1 MEDRGGMSLVDEVDG
16 LAGSGDVDGAS
27 GREAAEGDS
36 VGAGGQEGRDFG
48 EKLGPLGV
56 GIAKAA
62 SAGSGHGHYL
72 EACVLAHEFDGGLG
86 GSEAAEGQCGIQF
99 DARGTAGL
107 GGEGVGE
114 GSAAD
119 LKGDGM

>member
-1 MEDRGGMSLVDEVDG
+1 MDEVGG
-16 LAGSGDVDGAS
+16 LAGSGDVDGAG

-36 VGAGGQEGRDFG
+36 VGAGGQEGRDLG
-48 EKLGPLGV
+48 EELGPLGV

-72 EACVLAHEFDGGLG
+72 EVCVLTHEFDGGLG
-86 GSEAAEGQCGIQF
+86 GSEAAQGQRGVEL
-99 DARGTAGL
+99 DARGAADL

-114 GSAAD
+114 RTAAD
-119 LKGDGM
+119 LEGYVV